1 MADKE
6 LTKEQWHDVRMTL
19 RIILRNKK
27 NVKQSQLVNEA
38 LLHIKD
44 EDDRK
49 IFKRYY
55 LDGWGIIKI
64 TMNVYYSRTA
74 VIARNNRATKQFVEK
89 YDSGHLLKMF
99 HE

>member
-1 MADKE
+1 MTQE

-19 RIILRNKK
+19 RIIIRNKK
-27 NVKQSQLVNEA
+27 NVGRSHLINEA
-38 LLHIKD
+38 LENIKD

-55 LDGWGIIKI
+55 IDGWGIIKI
-64 TMNVYYSRTA
+64 TMNMYYSKTA
-74 VIARNNRATKQFVEK
+74 VIARNNRATQQFAEK
-89 YDSGHLLKMF
+89 YDGGHLLKMF